1 MAYAKLS
8 FLTTSTTTAQVLSD
22 IKGLL
27 TGAITAVADLQYADR
42 TASQIRIG
50 AFPGQGNWTLVSES
64 VGHLALSSVCVTS
77 SKTKYAIFQS
87 YNGTSYGNTSLAAGK
102 LYLTSAAGV
111 SGTTYTKQT
120 YYNYNGANGIAVNG
134 TGGGQFY
141 LHWGPNHV
149 MIYKASLMY
158 GVFEFPETT
167 LTTSA
172 GTVPVVA
179 VFSSSFGAGYWGVDT
194 GPTNNGTTGGTV
206 VQCPNVY
213 QPASGSTT
221 GPMGLGTTSYIWID
235 NSLYN
240 RSIIRTVN
248 SSGEVAYPLIPMYTA
263 SYNKGFPAAF
273 MSTYSGVYLTASAAA
288 SLGDTFNFGS
298 DTYIYLPMTTAAGG
312 CSLAVIYG

>member
-8 FLTTSTTTAQVLSD
+8 FLNTAGTTAQVLSD

-27 TGAITAVADLQYADR
+27 TGTITAVAGLQYADR

-50 AFPGQGNWTLVSES
+50 TFPGQGNWTLASES

-87 YNGTSYGNTSLAAGK
+87 YIGTSYGNTSVAAGK

-120 YYNYNGANGIAVNG
+120 YYNFNGANGIAVNG

-149 MIYKASLMY
+149 MIYKASIMY

-167 LTTSA
+167 LTTSG
-172 GTVPVVA
+172 GTVPVTA
-179 VFSSSFGAGYWGVDT
+179 VFSSAFSAPYWGTDS
-194 GPTNNGTTGGTV
+194 GPINSSTVLGTT

-213 QPASGSTT
+213 QPSSGATT
-221 GPMGLGTTSYIWID
+221 GPMGLGVTTNQAMD

-240 RSIIRTVN
+240 RSIIRTLN
-248 SSGEVAYPLIPMYTA
+248 SAGDVAYTLIPMYTA

-298 DTYIYLPMTTAAGG
+298 DTYIYLPMSTTAGG